1 MKQMQIILAI
11 SYTLFIDLIN
21 QLISY
26 GIANILLLSSL
37 VNLYCRNG
45 AWLFR
50 QGNKAIGCAGDWPR
64 NFHEMRLTLG
74 FTVAVLCCEQQVLY
88 IMVKYIVCR
97 VNYMCSITDCGQ
109 IDVSWIIVDR
119 QTYILVP
126 SSTYDCLWMYIC
138 SQKWLHRQ
146 GCTRFCCSVHV
157 DGSCTMLYLICFLD
171 WICMDLS
178 QNKVPPN
185 PLNLSPTAM
194 PEQMESQIGQICH
207 DHPRPSLSIHPNWNR
222 NLPQILWCVWR
233 LWVIVIWAFGGVHIL
248 RREPPNPC

>member
-26 GIANILLLSSL
+26 GIANIWLLSSL

-64 NFHEMRLTLG
+64 NFHEMRLILG
-74 FTVAVLCCEQQVLY
+74 FTVTVLCCEQQVLY

-97 VNYMCSITDCGQ
+97 VNYMCSITDCEQ

-126 SSTYDCLWMYIC
+126 SSNYLWLPMNVYMQPEMT
-138 SQKWLHRQ
+138 SQ
-146 GCTRFCCSVHV
+146 TRVHPILLLCRHV

-194 PEQMESQIGQICH
+194 PEQMESQIRQICH
-207 DHPRPSLSIHPNWNR
+207 DHPRPSQLK
-222 NLPQILWCVWR
+222 
-233 LWVIVIWAFGGVHIL
+233 
-248 RREPPNPC
+248 